1 MSSSEDFLMAR
12 VGQDGKDHGGRM
24 VEEVVLHSAGKRP

>member
-1 MSSSEDFLMAR
+1 MKGEMAR
-12 VGQDGKDHGGRM
+12 VGQDGKDHGGGM